1 MTTDTPGDGTLSED
15 GPDASPTSPQPE
27 AAPFFRVAGDT
38 AAMADWLE
46 EALDDIEAI
55 GQRNFAVASAQPP
68 RSEGWGRLD
77 AIATGFEGLDA
88 VGILHPGSLTIIASR
103 PQVGRTTLMSDF
115 CRAAAI
121 KNNLPTAVFSLEED
135 QTRFFTRLLSAEA
148 RVARHHIHCGVMT
161 DEDWTRL
168 ARRMPEVVG
177 APLILSVPA
186 RLTMA
191 ELSERCHKLAGE
203 HGLRLI
209 AIDGLQAI
217 KPHRYSDLRER
228 EVGDVARGLKTLARE
243 LDIPVV
249 VTSHLNRSAE
259 TRYNRVP
266 MLDDLRESG
275 AVTYEADTIIL
286 LHREDAYEKDSPRAG
301 EADLI
306 VAKNRQGPTFTET
319 IAFQGHYG
327 RFVRMMTT

>member
-1 MTTDTPGDGTLSED
+1 MTNDAPGADTPHQD
-15 GPDASPTSPQPE
+15 
-27 AAPFFRVAGDT
+27 AAPETTPETPEEPAFRAVQDT
-38 AAMADWLE
+38 ATIADWMLE
-46 EALDDIEAI
+46 TLDDIEAV
-55 GQRNFAVASAQPP
+55 GQRRFAAAGTQPP
-68 RSEGWGRLD
+68 HPHGWGRLD
-77 AIATGFEGLDA
+77 IVPTGFEAMDA
-88 VGILHPGSLTIIASR
+88 MGVLHPGSLTVIASR
-103 PQVGRTTLMSDF
+103 PQVGRTTLLSDF

-121 KNNLPTAVFSLEED
+121 KNNLTTAVFSLEED
-135 QTRFFTRLLSAEA
+135 HTRFFTRLLSAEA
-148 RVARHHIHCGVMT
+148 RVARHHIHCGLMT
-161 DEDWTRL
+161 NEDWTRL
-168 ARRMPEVVG
+168 ARRMPEVAD

-191 ELSERCHKLAGE
+191 ELSERCHKLDAE

-209 AIDGLQAI
+209 AVDGLQSI
-217 KPHRYSDLRER
+217 KPYRYSDLRER

-259 TRYNRVP
+259 TRYNKVP

-301 EADLI
+301 EADLY
-306 VAKNRQGPTFTET
+306 VAKHRQGPTFVET
-319 IAFQGHYG
+319 VAFQGHYG
-327 RFVRMMTT
+327 RFVNMASS